1 MPNYD
6 DGTSLWGQQQ
16 QNQQP
21 QQPNQQQN
29 NQQQVQ
35 QQQVTSQSTLFNRTH
50 RNIQIIDR
58 FVHFILASQQQQ
70 QVPLPQNRL
79 PVYKGKLK

>member
-35 QQQVTSQSTLFNRTH
+35 QQQVTSKLTLFNRP
-50 RNIQIIDR
+50 QQM
-58 FVHFILASQQQQ
+58 ILIVLVCFHSGITAATASTIATKS
-70 QVPLPQNRL
+70 LTRL
-79 PVYKGKLK
+79 QR